1 MSHASPQVATILLV
15 EDEPLI
21 RMATAAILEDEGY
34 RVLEGR
40 DADEA
45 LAILRANP
53 EISIVV
59 TDVQMPGKID
69 GLDLVRIIGQEYPRI
84 QTLITSGRASLGDAR
99 QCGADKYLP
108 KPYSASAIQ
117 SAVFAICSGA

>member
-1 MSHASPQVATILLV
+1 MSHATPLVATILLV

-40 DADEA
+40 DAEEA
-45 LAILRANP
+45 LAILRTDP
-53 EISIVV
+53 DISIVV

-69 GLDLVRIIGQEYPRI
+69 GLDLVRVIGQDYPHI
-84 QTLITSGRASLGDAR
+84 QTLITSGRATVKEAR
-99 QCGADKYLP
+99 HCGANKYLP
-108 KPYSASAIQ
+108 KPYSASALQ
-117 SAVFAICSGA
+117 TAVLAICSRA